1 MACFRKLAEDV
12 RSVARQSLTVQKTA
26 VVRFLQN
33 DGYATKNPAKRQL
46 RLRLAAVDRHF
57 HRLSLNVRA
66 PQCTTGESGQHDS
79 PWHASA
85 TVDLRRNDHCA
96 DRSFCVF
103 GVRSIVLSDGL
114 L

>member
-12 RSVARQSLTVQKTA
+12 HSSRDKSLTVQETA
-26 VVRFLQN
+26 VVRFLQH
-33 DGYATKNPAKRQL
+33 DGYTTNNLAKRQL

-66 PQCTTGESGQHDS
+66 PQCTAEECGEHDS
-79 PWHASA
+79 PWHVSTA
-85 TVDLRRNDHCA
+85 VDLRRNDHCA
-96 DRSFCVF
+96 DRSFCVARD
-103 GVRSIVLSDGL
+103 RSIVLSDGL